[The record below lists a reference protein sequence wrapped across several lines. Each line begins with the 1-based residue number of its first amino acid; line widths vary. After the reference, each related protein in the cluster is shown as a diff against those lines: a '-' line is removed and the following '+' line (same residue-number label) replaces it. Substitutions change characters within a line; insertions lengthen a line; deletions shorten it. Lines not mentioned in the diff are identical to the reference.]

1 MSKGSSKKG
10 SKKPAEP
17 SLADRA
23 QRLEKALAAGLKREA
38 KAASRLE
45 TAQLEVA
52 VLRIALAELVGEAT
66 DAPSVL
72 VVEVAG
78 PPAPKPPAA
87 KPAAAKPAVKP
98 AAAKPAAKPAAAKP
112 AAAKP
117 AAKPAAAKPAA
128 KPAATPRATR
138 PRPGTGAP
146 DR

>member
-87 KPAAAKPAVKP
+87 KPAAAKPA
-98 AAAKPAAKPAAAKP
+98 
-112 AAAKP
+112 